1 MTMTAD
7 QVLQT
12 FRDCGALLEGH
23 FVLRSGLHSRQ
34 FFQCAHLLKY
44 PRLSSDI
51 CRALSEKVG
60 GVPFDFVISPAM
72 GGILVGH
79 DVARHL
85 DKPHIFAEKKD
96 GKLVVRRFE
105 IKPGTRFLV
114 AEDVVTT
121 GSAVN
126 EVCAIVRQAGG
137 IVAGVCSIVN
147 RSGDKTP
154 DFGAPF
160 TSLLKLKVE
169 TFPADALPP
178 DLQSVPATKPG
189 S

>member
-1 MTMTAD
+1 MTAD

-12 FRDCGALLEGH
+12 FRDCGALLDGH

-34 FFQCAHLLKY
+34 FFQCAHLLKF
-44 PRLSSDI
+44 PRLSSEI
-51 CRALSEKVG
+51 CAALAEKVK
-60 GVPFDFVISPAM
+60 GVDFDAVISPAM

-79 DVARHL
+79 DIARHL

-96 GKLVVRRFE
+96 GKLAVRRFD
-105 IKPGTRFLV
+105 IQPGTRFLV

-126 EVCAIVRQAGG
+126 EVCAIVRSAGG
-137 IVAGVCSIVN
+137 VVAAVASIVD
-147 RSGDKTP
+147 RGAGRAP

-160 TSLLKLKVE
+160 TSLLKLSVE
-169 TFPADALPP
+169 TFPPDQLPP
-178 DLQSVPATKPG
+178 DLAATPAHKPG

>member
-1 MTMTAD
+1 MTAA
-7 QVLQT
+7 QVLDT
-12 FRDCGALLEGH
+12 FRECGALLEGH

-44 PRLSSDI
+44 PRLSSQL
-51 CRALSEKVG
+51 CASLAEKVREIEA
-60 GVPFDFVISPAM
+60 DAVISPAM

-85 DKPHIFAEKKD
+85 DKPHFFAEKKD
-96 GKLVVRRFE
+96 GRLTVRRFE
-105 IKPGTRFLV
+105 LKPGMKFIV

-126 EVCAIVRQAGG
+126 EVCAIVRVVGAQ
-137 IVAGVCSIVN
+137 VAAVCSIVD
-147 RSGDKTP
+147 RSGGNPP

-160 TSLLKLKVE
+160 FSLLKMNVE
-169 TFPADALPP
+169 TFPADQLPP
-178 DLQSVPATKPG
+178 DLAALPATKPG